1 MALSSVF
8 YGTMSLKGG
17 IKMLEWLSGDP
28 LCGIGTTVG
37 FFTFLILGR
46 YVRRKMVE
54 KNGHT

>member
-1 MALSSVF
+1 
-8 YGTMSLKGG
+8 MSLKGG
-17 IKMLEWLSGDP
+17 IKMFEWLSGDP

-46 YVRRKMVE
+46 YVRRRMVE